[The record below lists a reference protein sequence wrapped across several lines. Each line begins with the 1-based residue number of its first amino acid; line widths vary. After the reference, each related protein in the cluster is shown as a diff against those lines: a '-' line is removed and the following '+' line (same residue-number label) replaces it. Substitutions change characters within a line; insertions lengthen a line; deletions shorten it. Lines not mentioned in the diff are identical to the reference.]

1 MKKTAENNG
10 NCITTLSLRR
20 DDNQC
25 VSQVKQ
31 QVQSCNCFGYKRD
44 STTVH
49 DDSNI
54 SDSNLFGSKRIRIQ
68 PWQRVSGGS
77 AFQEK
82 WLLLQSQTNRI
93 YLSYHMKVVINSV
106 SLSRT
111 YCAPQQVGAL
121 AHCTKWR
128 WSHLWCTEGFF
139 CCCQAM
145 SLFPHHYWTCS
156 VDVHRNSVYG
166 LLIIHVFNV
175 KPIDTVNFSVALF
188 PPLNASPV
196 IVCVWNTLSHW
207 KIIWNTTLP
216 SKMGLDPNSYVW
228 RTAGWSVDI
237 SNRVQALDTWA
248 DALWS
253 SSRNVPGFSVATI
266 KQDTCN
272 N

>member
-1 MKKTAENNG
+1 METV
-10 NCITTLSLRR
+10 SLHYHWGAMTIS
-20 DDNQC
+20 
-25 VSQVKQ
+25 VYHKVKQ

-82 WLLLQSQTNRI
+82 WLLLQSQINRL

-139 CCCQAM
+139 VVARRCLFFHTTTERVVLM
-145 SLFPHHYWTCS
+145 SIGTPCTGYL
-156 VDVHRNSVYG
+156 
-166 LLIIHVFNV
+166 
-175 KPIDTVNFSVALF
+175 
-188 PPLNASPV
+188 
-196 IVCVWNTLSHW
+196 
-207 KIIWNTTLP
+207 
-216 SKMGLDPNSYVW
+216 
-228 RTAGWSVDI
+228 
-237 SNRVQALDTWA
+237 
-248 DALWS
+248 
-253 SSRNVPGFSVATI
+253 
-266 KQDTCN
+266 
-272 N
+272 

>member
-1 MKKTAENNG
+1 METVSLHYHWGAMTISVYHKLNNKCNPVTALDING
-10 NCITTLSLRR
+10 TVRQSMMILIFLTLIYLDQNESEF
-20 DDNQC
+20 
-25 VSQVKQ
+25 S
-31 QVQSCNCFGYKRD
+31 RD
-44 STTVH
+44 S
-49 DDSNI
+49 
-54 SDSNLFGSKRIRIQ
+54 G
-68 PWQRVSGGS
+68 SGGS

-82 WLLLQSQTNRI
+82 WLLLQSQINRI